1 MNFHH
6 LPDGQQGLVPFGS
19 CTSCASTLCFIAI
32 RRQML
37 DQCQLGSWMQ
47 LSKVYLIHEG
57 TDKED
62 ATASATEQVFR
73 GEGVGQCIGIQTLAL
88 VGDGEDE
95 GRAGVFKAYGDQFGG
110 VVVVAVQYGI
120 YGSLADCHGE
130 MEAFVLIQAGF
141 RGHFLC
147 DSFYFADAFHG
158 GTERKTHSSCLR
170 SGHLRLDTPFLA
182 WDGTHSPL
190 PRLRNLAGS
199 FMAEG
204 DCVKQTL
211 TFAIPGATRSSS
223 CRVLE
228 KPGASPSPNRPS
240 REYTHLMKPRTT
252 ARVSLTAMLGTPV
265 TDAQGHLRGRLKDV
279 AVATGP
285 DAGKV
290 AGLVLKTRTGLFIV
304 PSEEVMET
312 PAGTLEL
319 RSSGE
324 LVPLEEQGNYLY
336 LQQDLVDRQII
347 DIHGRKVVRVND
359 VELEWMG
366 RGAAH
371 LLRVAEVEVGLRGA
385 FRRVFKGL
393 LPRATLETVSRKLG
407 AHGIPWQFV
416 DVIEVDPARRVKL
429 RIEYERLAEMHPSDL
444 AEILED
450 LAPAEREAVFTSLD
464 EEVAA
469 ETLEEVEPKL
479 QKALLEKLDEER
491 IADIVEEMDPGAAA
505 DLLAELP
512 EEQSDAILEEMEPEE
527 RQEVEDLLEFDED
540 SAAGCMTTDFIYL
553 GVQSTVAQAVQALR
567 SFDGDPESVTEV
579 YLLDEKRVLRGAVSL
594 ARLVMAQP
602 ETRLSVLAEPRV
614 LSCPAD
620 LNQNELAELFDK
632 YNLHALPVV
641 DGQNRM
647 VGVVQADHVISFLR
661 EKL

>member
-1 MNFHH
+1 MHC
-6 LPDGQQGLVPFGS
+6 GRKSLV
-19 CTSCASTLCFIAI
+19 
-32 RRQML
+32 
-37 DQCQLGSWMQ
+37 
-47 LSKVYLIHEG
+47 
-57 TDKED
+57 
-62 ATASATEQVFR
+62 
-73 GEGVGQCIGIQTLAL
+73 
-88 VGDGEDE
+88 
-95 GRAGVFKAYGDQFGG
+95 
-110 VVVVAVQYGI
+110 
-120 YGSLADCHGE
+120 
-130 MEAFVLIQAGF
+130 
-141 RGHFLC
+141 
-147 DSFYFADAFHG
+147 
-158 GTERKTHSSCLR
+158 
-170 SGHLRLDTPFLA
+170 
-182 WDGTHSPL
+182 
-190 PRLRNLAGS
+190 
-199 FMAEG
+199 
-204 DCVKQTL
+204 
-211 TFAIPGATRSSS
+211 
-223 CRVLE
+223 
-228 KPGASPSPNRPS
+228 
-240 REYTHLMKPRTT
+240 REYTLFMQPRTS
-252 ARVSLTAMLGTPV
+252 ARVSLTALLGTPV
-265 TDAQGHLRGRLKDV
+265 TDAQGHLRGRLKDI

-290 AGLVLKTRTGLFIV
+290 AGLVLKTRAGLCIV
-304 PSEEVMET
+304 PSQDVMET

-319 RSSGE
+319 RTSGAM
-324 LVPLEEQGNYLY
+324 VPLKDEGNYLY

-359 VELEWMG
+359 VDLEWMG

-393 LPRATLETVSRKLG
+393 LPRAALETLSRRLG
-407 AHGIPWQFV
+407 ASAIPWQFV
-416 DVIEVDPARRVKL
+416 AVIEVDPARRVKL

-450 LAPAEREAVFTSLD
+450 QAPAEREAVFTSLD

-479 QKALLEKLDEER
+479 QKALLEKLGEER
-491 IADIVEEMDPGAAA
+491 IADIVEEMDPAAAA

-527 RQEVEDLLEFDED
+527 RHEVEELLEFDEN
-540 SAAGCMTTDFIYL
+540 SAAGSMTTDFVSVGI
-553 GVQSTVAQAVQALR
+553 QATVFHAVQALR
-567 SFDGDPESVTEV
+567 TFDGDPESVTEV

-602 ETRLSVLAEPRV
+602 EARLAVLAEPRV

-620 LNQNELAELFDK
+620 LHQNDLAEMFDK

-641 DGQNRM
+641 DAQGRM

>member
-1 MNFHH
+1 
-6 LPDGQQGLVPFGS
+6 
-19 CTSCASTLCFIAI
+19 
-32 RRQML
+32 
-37 DQCQLGSWMQ
+37 
-47 LSKVYLIHEG
+47 
-57 TDKED
+57 
-62 ATASATEQVFR
+62 
-73 GEGVGQCIGIQTLAL
+73 
-88 VGDGEDE
+88 
-95 GRAGVFKAYGDQFGG
+95 
-110 VVVVAVQYGI
+110 
-120 YGSLADCHGE
+120 
-130 MEAFVLIQAGF
+130 
-141 RGHFLC
+141 
-147 DSFYFADAFHG
+147 
-158 GTERKTHSSCLR
+158 
-170 SGHLRLDTPFLA
+170 
-182 WDGTHSPL
+182 
-190 PRLRNLAGS
+190 
-199 FMAEG
+199 
-204 DCVKQTL
+204 
-211 TFAIPGATRSSS
+211 
-223 CRVLE
+223 
-228 KPGASPSPNRPS
+228 
-240 REYTHLMKPRTT
+240 MKPRTI
-252 ARVSLTAMLGTPV
+252 ARVSLTALLGTPV
-265 TDAQGHLRGRLKDV
+265 TDAQGHLRGRLKDI

-290 AGLVLKTRTGLFIV
+290 AGLVLKTRTGLCIV
-304 PSEEVMET
+304 PSEDVMET

-319 RSSGE
+319 RSSGAMT
-324 LVPLEEQGNYLY
+324 PLKDDENYLY

-347 DIHGRKVVRVND
+347 DIHGREVVRVND
-359 VELEWMG
+359 VDLEWLG

-393 LPRATLETVSRKLG
+393 LPRATLETLSRKLG
-407 AHGIPWQFV
+407 PHGIPWEFV

-469 ETLEEVEPKL
+469 EALEEVDPRM
-479 QKALLEKLDEER
+479 QKSLLERLDEER

-512 EEQSDAILEEMEPEE
+512 DDQSDAILQEMEPEE
-527 RQEVEDLLEFDED
+527 RHEVEELLEFDEH
-540 SAAGCMTTDFIYL
+540 SAAGCMTTDFVYL
-553 GVQSTVAQAVQALR
+553 GMQATVAQAVQALR
-567 SFDGDPESVTEV
+567 SFDGDPEGVTEV

-602 ETRLSVLAEPRV
+602 DSRLAVLAEPRV

-620 LNQNELAELFDK
+620 LRQDDLAELFDK

-641 DGQNRM
+641 DEKNRM